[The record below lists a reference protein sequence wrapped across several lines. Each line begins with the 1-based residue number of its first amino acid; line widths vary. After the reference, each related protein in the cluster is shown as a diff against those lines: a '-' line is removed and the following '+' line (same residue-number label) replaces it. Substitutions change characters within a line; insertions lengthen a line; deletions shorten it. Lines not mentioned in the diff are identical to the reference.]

1 VRDKADFGVERR
13 LLMWRNRGYC
23 REHKAD
29 DGKETRLTMRKIKAD
44 DGVKTS

>member
-1 VRDKADFGVERR
+1 VGDKADFGVETR

-29 DGKETRLTMRKIKAD
+29 DGKETRLMMTKISAD